1 VDRKIDRADPPLGEV
16 SSVEDMTQDVVIRLL
31 SYNIHKGLGLGNRA
45 FTLPAIRD
53 ALINLLP
60 NVMFLQ
66 EVVGEHTK
74 HASRFS
80 EWPCNGQFS
89 FLAEAGW
96 PHTAYGKNAVYGHG
110 HHGNAILSTYPI
122 QEFENI
128 DVSTNAFESRGILH
142 AVLAVPGVPVPL
154 HCMCVHLNLLKRGR
168 EAQLKKLCQRVLR
181 SVPDHH
187 PLIVAGD
194 FNDWQENASKLLF
207 DDIGAQEVFLGLKGQ
222 HAQTFP
228 TAFPLLRLDRI
239 YARGCRALGGDVL
252 HGEPWDSF
260 SDHAPLLAHLAIG

>member
-1 VDRKIDRADPPLGEV
+1 MADE
-16 SSVEDMTQDVVIRLL
+16 VVIKLL

-45 FTLPAIRD
+45 FTLPAIRQ

-74 HASRFS
+74 HANRFT
-80 EWPCNGQFS
+80 EWPTSGQFS

-110 HHGNAILSTYPI
+110 HHGNAILSTFPI
-122 QEFENI
+122 IEFENI
-128 DVSTNAFESRGILH
+128 DVSTKAFESRGILH
-142 AVLAVPGVPVPL
+142 AVLAVPGMAAPL

-168 EAQLKKLCQRVLR
+168 DAQLKKLCQRVLR
-181 SVPDHH
+181 SVPEDH

-194 FNDWQENASKLLF
+194 FNDWQESASKLLF
-207 DDIGAQEVFLGLKGQ
+207 DDIGASEVFLGLKGQ

-228 TAFPLLRLDRI
+228 SSFPLLKLDRI

-260 SDHAPLLAHLAIG
+260 SDHAPLLAHIAFD

>member
-1 VDRKIDRADPPLGEV
+1 
-16 SSVEDMTQDVVIRLL
+16 MTQDVVIRLL